1 MEGEDQERSWAQAVL
16 TQPPSVSGYP
26 GQTVTISCTASSSNM
41 RLGDVGWYQ
50 QLPGSAPRTVIY
62 DTNDRPS
69 AIPDRF
75 SGSRSDSTVTLT
87 ITSLQAEDEADYHC
101 SAYDSSISAGT
112 ELQASG
118 GSETKTCSSHS
129 PGPLWTETSSAK
141 WPWLMAVDSATF
153 SDYVRGQ
160 KATLTWAGNIDHAV
174 SQGTAW
180 LQPHPCWVP
189 KLLTLGSHNLPP
201 ESQRSFRAPG
211 QPELGTSQKSHQS
224 QKQDHISLV
233 HSGPLGKNKQGEC
246 PFCGTPTFSCFFSSV
261 VPGYHQLFDE
271 NQAQYELCQ
280 SVGPGLQGPVHSSGA
295 DRSPG
300 SGTLFPPHFHL
311 LTGVDTRTVVQEPA
325 SSVSPGGTV
334 TLTCG
339 LSSGIP
345 GPGCAD
351 SAALVSGSL
360 GQRVT
365 ITCSGS
371 SSNIGGRDRPWA
383 PGLSPSLISPWDSD
397 AGNLSC
403 SARSYDKPEDE
414 ANYHCAVWHGNTNA
428 HTVLQSSEEVRQKP
442 PPLTP
447 ARGSDKVELRGSW
460 AQAVLTQP
468 SSVSGSLGQRV
479 SITCSGSNIG
489 SSGVGWFQQVPG
501 SGLRTVI
508 YGSTNRPS
516 GVPDRFS
523 GSKSGNTATLT
534 ISSLQAEDEADYFC
548 GSYAGSSYNDTVL
561 QARGGSETKTCSPPS
576 HGLPG

>member
-211 QPELGTSQKSHQS
+211 Q
-224 QKQDHISLV
+224 
-233 HSGPLGKNKQGEC
+233 
-246 PFCGTPTFSCFFSSV
+246 
-261 VPGYHQLFDE
+261 
-271 NQAQYELCQ
+271 

-311 LTGVDTRTVVQEPA
+311 LTGSRAQAV
-325 SSVSPGGTV
+325 
-334 TLTCG
+334 LTQPF
-339 LSSGIP
+339 S
-345 GPGCAD
+345 
-351 SAALVSGSL
+351 VSGSL

-371 SSNIGGRDRPWA
+371 SSNMGGNFVGWCQQLPGTDPKTPIYGDSNRPSGGPEWFSGSKSGNSA
-383 PGLSPSLISPWDSD
+383 SMTIASLQ
-397 AGNLSC
+397 A
-403 SARSYDKPEDE
+403 KEE
-414 ANYHCAVWHGNTNA
+414 A
-428 HTVLQSSEEVRQKP
+428 
-442 PPLTP
+442 
-447 ARGSDKVELRGSW
+447 GSW

-489 SSGVGWFQQVPG
+489 SSGVGWFQQLPG

-508 YGSTNRPS
+508 YYNSNRPS

-561 QARGGSETKTCSPPS
+561 QARGEVRQKPALPQVTGSRAEASSAKADTSVVC
-576 HGLPG
+576 LV

>member
-50 QLPGSAPRTVIY
+50 QLPGSAPRTIIY

-141 WPWLMAVDSATF
+141 
-153 SDYVRGQ
+153 
-160 KATLTWAGNIDHAV
+160 
-174 SQGTAW
+174 
-180 LQPHPCWVP
+180 
-189 KLLTLGSHNLPP
+189 
-201 ESQRSFRAPG
+201 
-211 QPELGTSQKSHQS
+211 
-224 QKQDHISLV
+224 
-233 HSGPLGKNKQGEC
+233 
-246 PFCGTPTFSCFFSSV
+246 
-261 VPGYHQLFDE
+261 
-271 NQAQYELCQ
+271 

-311 LTGVDTRTVVQEPA
+311 LTDA
-325 SSVSPGGTV
+325 STNA
-334 TLTCG
+334 G
-339 LSSGIP
+339 L
-345 GPGCAD
+345 
-351 SAALVSGSL
+351 L
-360 GQRVT
+360 
-365 ITCSGS
+365 
-371 SSNIGGRDRPWA
+371 
-383 PGLSPSLISPWDSD
+383 LIS
-397 AGNLSC
+397 GLQ
-403 SARSYDKPEDE
+403 PEDE
-414 ANYHCAVWHGNTNA
+414 ADYHCAVWHGDTNA
-428 HTVLQSSEEVRQKP
+428 HTVLQSSEEVRRKP

-447 ARGSDKVELRGSW
+447 ARGSDEVELRGSW

-479 SITCSGSNIG
+479 SITCSGSYIG

-508 YGSTNRPS
+508 YYNSNRPS

-561 QARGGSETKTCSPPS
+561 QARGEARQKPALPQVTGSRAEASAAKADTSVVC
-576 HGLPG
+576 LV